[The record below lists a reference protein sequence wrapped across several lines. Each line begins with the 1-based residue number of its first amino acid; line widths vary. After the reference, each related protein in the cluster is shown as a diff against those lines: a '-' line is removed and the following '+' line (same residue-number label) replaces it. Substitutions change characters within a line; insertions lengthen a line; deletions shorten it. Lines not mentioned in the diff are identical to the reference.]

1 MLLRYE
7 LIEDKDE
14 EIEEEKEKLEV
25 GLLRKELDQNKL
37 EAGQEGLHN
46 EPESLNETYKG
57 GL

>member
-1 MLLRYE
+1 MLRYE

-46 EPESLNETYKG
+46 EPESLNET
-57 GL
+57 